1 MAMLWVDKHRPKV
14 LAELDYHR
22 DLSDRLR
29 RIAGSGEMPH
39 ILMCGPSGAGK
50 STRVHALLREIYGSG
65 VDTVKVET
73 KSVAPN
79 PSNPSNTVDIQVVTS
94 NHHLQVTP
102 SDLGRKDRAV
112 VMQLIKEVASHPP
125 LGGHSFKVVVIEE
138 AGALSSEAQAA
149 LRRTMERYMK
159 TCRIILLTDGASKII
174 PPLRSRCLPIRVGAP
189 STEEIAAVLTKVS
202 IAEGLKLAAD
212 LSHKIAEKSGRDM
225 RRAMILL
232 EMMHTQ
238 ANASSLSKDVA
249 VPSEAWQTAIDKVA
263 KKILQEQTPRMA
275 MEVRGNIYELLLACL
290 PADFIL
296 KELVLR
302 LVAEVKNE
310 IVKQK
315 AIAAAAHFNFT
326 MKQGNKDIFH
336 IEAFVINFMRDYRAA
351 MQGGR

>member
-73 KSVAPN
+73 KSIVG
-79 PSNPSNTVDIQVVTS
+79 SVL
-94 NHHLQVTP
+94 HL
-102 SDLGRKDRAV
+102 
-112 VMQLIKEVASHPP
+112 VASS
-125 LGGHSFKVVVIEE
+125 LVGGPSCGD
-138 AGALSSEAQAA
+138 AADQRSCLSSSVGWAFFQGGGDRGS
-149 LRRTMERYMK
+149 RRIVIGGSG
-159 TCRIILLTDGASKII
+159 C
-174 PPLRSRCLPIRVGAP
+174 
-189 STEEIAAVLTKVS
+189 TEKNNGKEIAAVLTKVS

-296 KELVLR
+296 KDSFGSL
-302 LVAEVKNE
+302 
-310 IVKQK
+310 I
-315 AIAAAAHFNFT
+315 HS
-326 MKQGNKDIFH
+326 G
-336 IEAFVINFMRDYRAA
+336 
-351 MQGGR
+351 